1 MQNNIFTINLS
12 SIRMRNL
19 KIPKIDTQNKSTN
32 TNNDLIIA
40 NQRFNSKESEF
51 KTINIKK
58 SIDSYFFIQPKQK
71 KNLEYKN
78 DLNSFSRKDIIYRNK
93 ENFLPMI
100 SKNNRSVRANKEK
113 SHIIFDQLKP
123 NQIKIKKKKELIINP
138 VSLYLFTLSN
148 EKNKKKLYSNKNK
161 GNKIRDEFLER
172 VKDYRRRLKEQM
184 IKRNKFQYS
193 HSNNSLNNSQNQ
205 KKEKE
210 SDKEKENNNEN
221 RFNYNQANNYIFNMN
236 ENVDKALNRFY
247 NKLKISKIPG
257 YDKEKI
263 CLNPEK
269 SLSNLSNKE
278 IINNNFYTINIK

>member
-113 SHIIFDQLKP
+113 SHIIFDQLKS

-205 KKEKE
+205 KREKE
-210 SDKEKENNNEN
+210 SDQEKENNEN

-247 NKLKISKIPG
+247 NKLKISRIPG

-269 SLSNLSNKE
+269 SLSNLSNNE

>member
-100 SKNNRSVRANKEK
+100 SKYNRSVRANKEK

-123 NQIKIKKKKELIINP
+123 NKIKINKKKELIINP

-193 HSNNSLNNSQNQ
+193 HSNNSLN
-205 KKEKE
+205 KKKKKKREKE
-210 SDKEKENNNEN
+210 SDKEKENNEN

-247 NKLKISKIPG
+247 NKLKISRIPG

>member
-78 DLNSFSRKDIIYRNK
+78 DLNSFSGKDIIYRNK

-113 SHIIFDQLKP
+113 SHIIFDQLKS

-205 KKEKE
+205 KREKE
-210 SDKEKENNNEN
+210 SDQEKENNEN

-247 NKLKISKIPG
+247 NKLKISRIPG

>member
-161 GNKIRDEFLER
+161 GNTIRDEFLER

-205 KKEKE
+205 KREKE
-210 SDKEKENNNEN
+210 SDKEKENNEN

-247 NKLKISKIPG
+247 NKLKISRIPG

>member
-123 NQIKIKKKKELIINP
+123 NKIKINKKKELIINP

-205 KKEKE
+205 KREKE

-221 RFNYNQANNYIFNMN
+221 KFNYNQANNYIFNMN

>member
-78 DLNSFSRKDIIYRNK
+78 DLNSFSGKDIIYRNK

-205 KKEKE
+205 KREKE
-210 SDKEKENNNEN
+210 SDKEKENNEN

-247 NKLKISKIPG
+247 NKLKISRIPG

>member
-123 NQIKIKKKKELIINP
+123 NKIKINKKKELIINP

-148 EKNKKKLYSNKNK
+148 ENNKKKLYSNKNK

-205 KKEKE
+205 KREKE
-210 SDKEKENNNEN
+210 SDQEKENNEN

-247 NKLKISKIPG
+247 NKLKISRIPG

>member
-100 SKNNRSVRANKEK
+100 SKYNRSVRANKEK
-113 SHIIFDQLKP
+113 SHIIFDQLKS

-205 KKEKE
+205 KREKE
-210 SDKEKENNNEN
+210 SDKEKENNEN

>member
-205 KKEKE
+205 KREKE
-210 SDKEKENNNEN
+210 SDKEKENNEN

-247 NKLKISKIPG
+247 NKLKISRIPG

>member
-113 SHIIFDQLKP
+113 SHIIFDQLKS

-205 KKEKE
+205 KREKE
-210 SDKEKENNNEN
+210 SDKEKENNEN

-247 NKLKISKIPG
+247 NKLKISRIPD

>member
-93 ENFLPMI
+93 ENFFPMI

-113 SHIIFDQLKP
+113 SHIIFDQLKS

-148 EKNKKKLYSNKNK
+148 EKKKKKLYSNKNK

-205 KKEKE
+205 KREKE
-210 SDKEKENNNEN
+210 SDQEKENNNEN

-247 NKLKISKIPG
+247 NKLKISRIPG

>member
-123 NQIKIKKKKELIINP
+123 NQIKINKKKELIINP

-172 VKDYRRRLKEQM
+172 VKDYRRKLKEQM

-205 KKEKE
+205 KREKE
-210 SDKEKENNNEN
+210 SEQEKENNEN

-247 NKLKISKIPG
+247 NKLKISRIPG

>member
-113 SHIIFDQLKP
+113 SHIIFDQLKS

-205 KKEKE
+205 KREKE
-210 SDKEKENNNEN
+210 SDKEKENNEN

-247 NKLKISKIPG
+247 NKLKISRIPG

>member
-100 SKNNRSVRANKEK
+100 SKYNRSVRANKEK
-113 SHIIFDQLKP
+113 SNIIFDQLKS

-205 KKEKE
+205 KGK
-210 SDKEKENNNEN
+210 
-221 RFNYNQANNYIFNMN
+221 
-236 ENVDKALNRFY
+236 
-247 NKLKISKIPG
+247 
-257 YDKEKI
+257 
-263 CLNPEK
+263 K
-269 SLSNLSNKE
+269 SLSKKKKIMKIDL
-278 IINNNFYTINIK
+278 IIIKQIIIFLI

>member
-123 NQIKIKKKKELIINP
+123 NQIKINKKKELIINP

-205 KKEKE
+205 KREKE
-210 SDKEKENNNEN
+210 SEQEKENNEN

-247 NKLKISKIPG
+247 NKLKISRIPG

>member
-113 SHIIFDQLKP
+113 SHITFDQLKS
-123 NQIKIKKKKELIINP
+123 NKIKIKKKKELIINP

-172 VKDYRRRLKEQM
+172 VKDYRRKLKEQM

-205 KKEKE
+205 KREKE
-210 SDKEKENNNEN
+210 SDKEKENNEN

-247 NKLKISKIPG
+247 NKLKISRIPG
-257 YDKEKI
+257 YYKEKI